1 MLLEVGSLTSNLL
14 GQGQTLL
21 SLDAIAS
28 SESQSSVCGVVT
40 DFHQWKFL
48 RSNVDNIEYGVV
60 GLNYWVDEHMDER
73 ANARDGV
80 NNLLGTLF
88 EFLSNA

>member
-1 MLLEVGSLTSNLL
+1 MALEARSLTSNLL
-14 GQGQTLL
+14 GQGQTLR

-48 RSNVDNIEYGVV
+48 RSNVDNIEYGVA
-60 GLNYWVDEHMDER
+60 GLNYWADEHMDGG
-73 ANARDGV
+73 ASARDGV
-80 NNLLGTLF
+80 NNILGTLF